1 MLPASD
7 IIAAPPKK
15 LVAYATFVLIIL
27 PYKRYVNAFG
37 RINAAL
43 TPNLLKVTKNPTSLV
58 GNYTKRRIP
67 TSPQGNA

>member
-1 MLPASD
+1 MKSSTILLCERAK
-7 IIAAPPKK
+7 AA
-15 LVAYATFVLIIL
+15 ATRLRGIDD
-27 PYKRYVNAFG
+27 G

-67 TSPQGNA
+67 TNPQGNA